1 MKILYFARLRQVI
14 GRGQD
19 ELVPPPSVATVA
31 QLIEHLKAQDE
42 ALASAFA
49 DLRALRV
56 AVNQKHASFETPLA
70 GAREV
75 AFFPPVTGG

>member
-19 ELVPPPSVATVA
+19 EIAIPANIKTIRTLIDFLSARDLNVA
-31 QLIEHLKAQDE
+31 E
-42 ALASAFA
+42 ALA
-49 DLRALRV
+49 DLRTLKV
-56 AVNQKHASFETPLA
+56 AINQKYSSLDASLD